1 MSATVWD
8 QEFFRRRAT
17 GEQAAG
23 DAPEPTAAPWSAST
37 RPGAPLGRAVINRHD
52 VTSWRL

>member
-8 QEFFRRRAT
+8 QEFFRRRAA

-23 DAPEPTAAPWSAST
+23 HAPEPTVATPLAPAHAT
-37 RPGAPLGRAVINRHD
+37 IAGLLLARADCAEGLG
-52 VTSWRL
+52 SG